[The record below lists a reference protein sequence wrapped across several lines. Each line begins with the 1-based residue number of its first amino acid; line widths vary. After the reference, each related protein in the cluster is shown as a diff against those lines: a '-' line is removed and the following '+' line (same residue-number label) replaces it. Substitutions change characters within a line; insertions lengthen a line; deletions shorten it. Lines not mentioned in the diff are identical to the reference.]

1 MTRRSRKSVEIKKK
15 KKKPVGTKRTELR
28 DENVKTTVASGF

>member
-1 MTRRSRKSVEIKKK
+1 MTRRSRKSVEIK